1 MLSILVLLS
10 APVLLAAILLL
21 GRTPARR
28 WAARSSGA
36 PGSTGARRRLIAL
49 HGRPGR

>member
-10 APVLLAAILLL
+10 APVLLAVILLL

-28 WAARSSGA
+28 WAGRSSG
-36 PGSTGARRRLIAL
+36 GSGSAGARRRLIAR
-49 HGRPGR
+49 HGRPVR